1 MLLDTV
7 ITEVR
12 RMLQDTNTN
21 AVLQRYSEAELLGF
35 ANQALK
41 RIAVLRPDLFAKIA
55 EFSTVAGEVIQSAPA
70 DSLRIMEVFRV
81 KDGASIRETNRQTLD
96 QTYPD
101 WANDDPSPTVNWM
114 RHPRNANRFFIYP
127 KAPAAQVLVLEYSQA
142 PRNYNLGEQVE
153 LLPDAYLPV
162 VIDGT
167 IFLAESIDNE
177 HVNSNRAK
185 LFQDS
190 FIQALST
197 NFQARPVT
205 DTEDAGLGANQVV

>member
-21 AVLQRYSEAELLGF
+21 TALQRYSDAELLGF

-55 EFSTVAGEVIQSAPA
+55 EFSTTAGEVLQTAPA

-81 KDGASIRETNRQTLD
+81 KDGAAIRETNRQTLD

-101 WANDDPSPTVNWM
+101 WANDDPGATVNWM
-114 RHPRNANRFFIYP
+114 RHVRNANRFFIYP
-127 KAPAAQVLVLEYSQA
+127 KAPASQVLIIEYAQS
-142 PRNYNLGEQVE
+142 PKNYNLGETVE
-153 LLPDAYLPV
+153 LLSDAYFPV
-162 VIDGT
+162 VVDGT

-177 HVNSNRAK
+177 HVNSGRAK

-205 DTEDAGLGANQVV
+205 DTEEAGLTQDQVV

>member
-1 MLLDTV
+1 
-7 ITEVR
+7 
-12 RMLQDTNTN
+12 
-21 AVLQRYSEAELLGF
+21 
-35 ANQALK
+35 
-41 RIAVLRPDLFAKIA
+41 
-55 EFSTVAGEVIQSAPA
+55 
-70 DSLRIMEVFRV
+70 
-81 KDGASIRETNRQTLD
+81 
-96 QTYPD
+96 
-101 WANDDPSPTVNWM
+101 M

>member
-1 MLLDTV
+1 MILDAV
-7 ITEVR
+7 IAEVR
-12 RMLQDTNTN
+12 KMLQDTSTN
-21 AVLQRYSEAELLGF
+21 AVLQRYSDAELLGF

-55 EFSTVAGEVIQSAPA
+55 EFTTTAGEVLQTAPS

-81 KDGASIRETNRQTLD
+81 KDGAAIRETNRLTLD

-101 WANDDPSPTVNWM
+101 WANDDPGATVNWM

-127 KAPAAQVLVLEYSQA
+127 KAPASQILIIEYSQS
-142 PRNYNLGEQVE
+142 PKTYSLGEAGE
-153 LLPDAYLPV
+153 LLADAYFPV
-162 VIDGT
+162 VVDGT

-177 HVNSNRAK
+177 HVNSNRAQ
-185 LFQDS
+185 LFQQS
-190 FIQALST
+190 FVQALST

-205 DTEDAGLGANQVV
+205 DTEEAGLQQNQVV

>member
-7 ITEVR
+7 IIEVR

-21 AVLQRYSEAELLGF
+21 TALQRYSDAELLGF

-55 EFSTVAGEVIQSAPA
+55 EFSTTAGEVLQTAPA

-81 KDGASIRETNRQTLD
+81 KDGAAIRETNRQTLD

-101 WANDDPSPTVNWM
+101 WANDDPGTAVNWM
-114 RHPRNANRFFIYP
+114 RHVRNANRFFIYP
-127 KAPAAQVLVLEYSQA
+127 KAPASQTLIIEYAQS
-142 PRNYNLGEQVE
+142 PKNYNLGETVE
-153 LLPDAYLPV
+153 LLSDAYFPV
-162 VIDGT
+162 VVDGT

-177 HVNSNRAK
+177 HVNSGRAK

-190 FIQALST
+190 FVQALST

-205 DTEDAGLGANQVV
+205 DTEEAGLTQDQVV

>member
-1 MLLDTV
+1 MILDAV
-7 ITEVR
+7 IAEVR
-12 RMLQDTNTN
+12 KMLQDTSTN
-21 AVLQRYSEAELLGF
+21 AVLQRYSDAELLGF

-55 EFSTVAGEVIQSAPA
+55 EFTTTAGEVLQTAPS

-81 KDGASIRETNRQTLD
+81 KDGAAIRETNRLTLD

-101 WANDDPSPTVNWM
+101 WANDDPGATVNWM

-127 KAPAAQVLVLEYSQA
+127 KAPASQILIIEYSQS
-142 PRNYNLGEQVE
+142 PKTYSLGETVE
-153 LLPDAYLPV
+153 LLADAYFPV
-162 VIDGT
+162 VVDGT

-177 HVNSNRAK
+177 HVNSNRAQ
-185 LFQDS
+185 LFQQS
-190 FIQALST
+190 FVQALST

-205 DTEDAGLGANQVV
+205 DTEEAGLQQNQVV

>member
-7 ITEVR
+7 ISEVR

-21 AVLQRYSEAELLGF
+21 AVLQRYSDAELLGF

-55 EFSTVAGEVIQSAPA
+55 EFSTVAGEVLQTAPA

-81 KDGASIRETNRQTLD
+81 KDGAAVREANRMTLD

-101 WANDDPSPTVNWM
+101 WANDDPAATVNWM

-153 LLPDAYLPV
+153 LLSDAYLPV

-177 HVNSNRAK
+177 HVNSNRAQ
-185 LFQDS
+185 LFQQS

-205 DTEDAGLGANQVV
+205 DTEEAGLGPDQVV

>member
-1 MLLDTV
+1 MILDTV
-7 ITEVR
+7 IAEVR
-12 RMLQDTNTN
+12 KMLQDTNAN
-21 AVLQRYSEAELLGF
+21 AALQRYSDAELLGF

-55 EFSTVAGEVIQSAPA
+55 EYTTTAGEVLQTAPA

-81 KDGASIRETNRQTLD
+81 KDGSAIRETNRLTLD

-101 WANDDPSPTVNWM
+101 WANDDPGATVNWM

-127 KAPAAQVLVLEYSQA
+127 KAPAAQVLIIEYSQA
-142 PRNYNLGEQVE
+142 PKMYNLGEAVE
-153 LLPDAYLPV
+153 LLSDAYFPV
-162 VIDGT
+162 VVDGT

-205 DTEDAGLGANQVV
+205 DTEEAGLTQDQVV